1 MDFSHLLNWTQDHLL
16 TVVAI
21 ATTLVLI
28 YHYLIEKDK
37 GVKLSQKYRSSIF
50 EAQSKIFLN
59 ATQYLISGNK
69 DLAIKEFLNA
79 VDLNRE
85 TIDTYFALGGLF
97 RSNGEIEKA
106 ISIHRSLIARNNIP
120 FSFCDIFNK

>member
-59 ATQYLISGNK
+59 AVQFATIGY
-69 DLAIKEFLNA
+69 FLK
-79 VDLNRE
+79 V
-85 TIDTYFALGGLF
+85 LF
-97 RSNGEIEKA
+97 
-106 ISIHRSLIARNNIP
+106 HL
-120 FSFCDIFNK
+120 C